1 MEPSMNSVDQELSSS
16 AASAVEVRRLLEEN
30 ARFRSLLMAH
40 GIPIP
45 EAGPPALHP
54 PQASNPAPE
63 ARKPGI
69 ATAEQR
75 IALFR
80 SLFRGREDIY
90 AIRWENNDGRSG
102 YMPKADRDWKSYLSA
117 NDEDR
122 KKVDRLTRTYRPL
135 TADVIHGH
143 LVGEQTVGIYPLLQD
158 ETCWLLAVDFDKKA
172 WQEDTIAFLAAC
184 GELSVP
190 AALERSRSGKGGH
203 VWIFF
208 ERAIPAS
215 IARKLGCVILTRTM
229 ESRHQLGLDSYDRLF
244 PNQDTIPKGG
254 FGNLIALPLQKLPRA
269 NNNSVFVDR
278 EFRPYP
284 DQWEFLASVKR
295 MSPDAVEAVVV
306 EAQQR
311 GDLLGARINSAED
324 EELSPWALPPSKA
337 RAEPEILGPFPAQVQ
352 VVRSNFVYVEKNGL
366 PSAMLNR
373 LLRLA
378 AFQNP
383 EFYKAQAMRLPTF
396 NKPRVIACGEDL
408 ANYIALPR
416 GCIGDVLRLFEAHH
430 ITPVTRDERF
440 AGRPIDVMFS
450 GQLRPAQLEA
460 AATIAQYD
468 DGILCAPTAFG
479 KTALAAWM
487 IGQRKVNTL
496 VLVHRQQ
503 LLDQWQARLAMFLN
517 LPAKSIGQIGGGKSN
532 PSGYVDVAIIQ
543 SSHDKAGVK
552 EFVAEYGQVIVDEC
566 HHLSAFTFEQVM
578 KQVKAK
584 YVLGLTATPERK
596 DGHHPIIYMQC
607 GPIRYK
613 LSARS
618 MTASSPFEHEVIP
631 RLTEF
636 CVPPEQADTT
646 IQELYAGLVD
656 DRARNELIV
665 GDLLRAVQDGCSPLL
680 LTART
685 EHLKYFETALARK
698 VENVFVLKGGTGK
711 KQRRSIAEAI
721 KSVPDGDPRVILATG
736 SYIGEGFD
744 DARLDSLFL
753 AMPISWKGTLQQYVG
768 RLHRLHDAKRVVR
781 VYDYVDAKVLMLARM
796 YARRLK
802 GYSAIG
808 YRICNTPYEVLGTER
823 RTTGLKLK
831 RPDAETPGGN
841 EGI

>member
-1 MEPSMNSVDQELSSS
+1 VNSVDQELPSPI
-16 AASAVEVRRLLEEN
+16 ASALEVRRLVEEN
-30 ARFRSLLMAH
+30 ARLRSLLIAH

-45 EAGPPALHP
+45 EAARPTLQP
-54 PQASNPAPE
+54 PQASHSALE

-117 NDEDR
+117 KDEDR

-135 TADVIHGH
+135 TDDVIHGH
-143 LVGEQTVGIYPLLQD
+143 LIGEQTVGVYPLLQD
-158 ETCWLLAVDFDKKA
+158 ETCWLLAVDFDKNA
-172 WQEDTIAFLAAC
+172 WQEDTVAFLAAC
-184 GELSVP
+184 SELSVP

-215 IARKLGCVILTRTM
+215 TARKLGCAILTRTM

-244 PNQDTIPKGG
+244 PNQDTMPKGG
-254 FGNLIALPLQKLPRA
+254 FGNLIALPLQKIPRA
-269 NNNSVFVDR
+269 NKNSVFVDA

-295 MSPDAVEAVVV
+295 MSADAVEAVVL
-306 EAQQR
+306 EAQKR
-311 GDLLGARINSAED
+311 GDLLGVRINNPED
-324 EELSPWALPPSKA
+324 EDVDPWALPPSKA
-337 RAEPEILGPFPAQVQ
+337 RAEREIPGPFPALVQ
-352 VVRSNFVYVEKNGL
+352 IVRSNLVYVEKNGL

-373 LLRLA
+373 LLRLV

-408 ANYIALPR
+408 ANYIALLR
-416 GCIGDVLRLFEAHH
+416 GCIAEVVQLFEAHR
-430 ITPVTRDERF
+430 IKPVIRDERF
-440 AGRPIDVMFS
+440 AGYPIDVNFS
-450 GQLRPAQLEA
+450 GQLRPEQLDA
-460 AATIAQYD
+460 AAAIAEYG

-487 IGQRKVNTL
+487 IAQRKVNTL

-503 LLDQWQARLAMFLN
+503 LLDQWQARLSMFLD
-517 LPAKSIGQIGGGKSN
+517 LPAKSIGQIGGGKN
-532 PSGYVDVAIIQ
+532 DPSGCVDVAIIQ

-552 EFVAEYGQVIVDEC
+552 DFVAEYGQVIVDEC

-618 MTASSPFEHEVIP
+618 MTASSPFEHEVLP

-656 DRARNELIV
+656 DIPRNELIV

-680 LTART
+680 LTSRT
-685 EHLKYFETALARK
+685 EHLKYFETALDGK
-698 VENVFVLKGGTGK
+698 VENVFVLKGGMGK
-711 KQRRSIAEAI
+711 KQRRLIAEAI
-721 KSVPDGDPRVILATG
+721 AAVPEGNPRVILATG

-781 VYDYVDAKVLMLARM
+781 VYDYVDSKVLMLARM
-796 YARRLK
+796 YAHRLK

-808 YRICNTPYEVLGTER
+808 YRICNSSNEMFGAER
-823 RTTGLKLK
+823 QTTVPNRLAA
-831 RPDAETPGGN
+831 DALEGRGG
-841 EGI
+841 I